1 MNCLKVFGDAIDLD
15 SFFCNCRFPFEK
27 RFTTSWPPSLFE
39 IYSLASEITLPT
51 VSPILSKYHEN
62 PAFPNLHRIDRSRLH
77 LASGQAQRHLDHDRR
92 SGIRGL
98 AVSRNPILKTPHL
111 DQLHSQSVRFTDFHA
126 SPFCTPTRA
135 ALMTGNHPGV
145 TGISNQRGKNDA
157 ASIRKNRSRPIC

>member
-39 IYSLASEITLPT
+39 IYSLASGITLPT

-77 LASGQAQRHLDHDRR
+77 LASGQTNVILIMTDDQGYGDLQCHE
-92 SGIRGL
+92 IR
-98 AVSRNPILKTPHL
+98 
-111 DQLHSQSVRFTDFHA
+111 F
-126 SPFCTPTRA
+126 
-135 ALMTGNHPGV
+135 
-145 TGISNQRGKNDA
+145 
-157 ASIRKNRSRPIC
+157 